1 MSRISEV
8 FKHRGVDGT
17 RALISFVTAGD
28 PTLAHTLPALNALVQ
43 GGVDILELGVPFSDP
58 EAEGPAIQ
66 RSSERALANGVTLDQ
81 VLDVVRQFRETDQTT
96 AVVLMGYLNSILAMD
111 QFAEKASGAGVDGLI
126 MVNLPPEEATEIQ
139 AQLLAHDIDLIYLLA
154 PTTTAERAKFILSKT
169 SGFAYCVSLKGIT
182 GADNLRT
189 AEVADKLQALRA
201 MSNVP
206 LCVGFGIKDATTA
219 AQVGE
224 YADGVVV
231 GSALVNLMTQEQSPV
246 DVAASLK
253 QAAAKLRDGLDSL
266 G

>member
-1 MSRISEV
+1 
-8 FKHRGVDGT
+8 
-17 RALISFVTAGD
+17 
-28 PTLAHTLPALNALVQ
+28 
-43 GGVDILELGVPFSDP
+43 
-58 EAEGPAIQ
+58 
-66 RSSERALANGVTLDQ
+66 
-81 VLDVVRQFRETDQTT
+81 
-96 AVVLMGYLNSILAMD
+96 
-111 QFAEKASGAGVDGLI
+111 
-126 MVNLPPEEATEIQ
+126 
-139 AQLLAHDIDLIYLLA
+139 
-154 PTTTAERAKFILSKT
+154 
-169 SGFAYCVSLKGIT
+169 
-182 GADNLRT
+182 
-189 AEVADKLQALRA
+189 